1 MIQLHPDCLIFR
13 TADGDLVPCSA
24 ENVTIEL
31 IGETTSKLDPEVVRQ
46 AAAAVVYYFKTELER
61 ETVSVSEFAE
71 ALGRV
76 LQGFGYDVVTSPEPR
91 KIRTSE
97 GDLFPLAH
105 ASAGDFELGFFRRAR
120 EELHRQLE
128 TAPDV
133 VMLNGLRRSVML
145 MLGAKR
151 WGLRCEALSDQIVSF
166 LRDCLSNERASNSC
180 ALVVRS

>member
-13 TADGDLVPCSA
+13 MADGDLVPCSA

-31 IGETTSKLDPEVVRQ
+31 IGEDSSKLDPEVVRE
-46 AAAAVVYYFKTELER
+46 AAAAVVFYFKNELGR
-61 ETVSVSEFAE
+61 ETVSVSEFAQ

-76 LQGFGYDVVTSPEPR
+76 LQSFGYQVVTSPEPR

-97 GDLFPLAH
+97 GDLLEMAQ

-128 TAPDV
+128 MGPDIV
-133 VMLNGLRRSVML
+133 TLKGLRGSVML

-151 WGLRCEALSDQIVSF
+151 WGIRCEALSDQIVSF
-166 LRDCLSNERASNSC
+166 LRHCLWTEKRSKSC
-180 ALVVRS
+180 ALVVR